1 MAAIQ
6 YKNFAY
12 LKGPKGDPGPQ
23 GPQGPRGFKGDQG
36 AKGERGL
43 PGPAGN
49 AQVVRTFFSSNGP
62 IVYSSETGVI
72 SFNSTGYATES
83 YVDNAISNLVGTAP
97 EILDTLGEIADRI
110 GNDAGLINEILN
122 QVSGKLNLTGGTLTG
137 SLILN
142 ADPTQNLEAATKQYV
157 DSKIGSM
164 PLTWENITN
173 KPFFATVAFSNDYND
188 LSNTPNQQL
197 NTNSSVT
204 FNRISATAIDVE
216 NLEFTGTGPIV
227 ITSGNDLRL
236 NYSGD
241 ITFNGQKLSNVAT
254 SGNFNDLTNKPTLFS
269 GSYNDLTNKPTLVF
283 SYNDLTDK
291 PNINL
296 NYVLTNGNVT
306 TQTAVIPF
314 YYANQSSFPN
324 PATYHGAIAH
334 SHSDG
339 AMYFAHGGSWNRLSN
354 RSEMS
359 TVAITGNYNDLTNK
373 PTTISFDQSLN
384 TTNNVTFNSVTATS
398 IDVENLEFTGTGPI
412 VISSGNDLRFTSSGE
427 ITFNGQ
433 QLSDITIDGG
443 SF

>member
-49 AQVVRTFFSSNGP
+49 AQVVRTFFSSDGP

-254 SGNFNDLTNKPTLFS
+254 SGSYNDLTNKPTLFS
-269 GSYNDLTNKPTLVF
+269 GSYNDLTNKPTLF
-283 SYNDLTDK
+283 S
-291 PNINL
+291 
-296 NYVLTNGNVT
+296 
-306 TQTAVIPF
+306 
-314 YYANQSSFPN
+314 
-324 PATYHGAIAH
+324 
-334 SHSDG
+334 
-339 AMYFAHGGSWNRLSN
+339 GS
-354 RSEMS
+354 
-359 TVAITGNYNDLTNK
+359 YNDLTNK
-373 PTTISFDQSLN
+373 PTAISFDQSLN